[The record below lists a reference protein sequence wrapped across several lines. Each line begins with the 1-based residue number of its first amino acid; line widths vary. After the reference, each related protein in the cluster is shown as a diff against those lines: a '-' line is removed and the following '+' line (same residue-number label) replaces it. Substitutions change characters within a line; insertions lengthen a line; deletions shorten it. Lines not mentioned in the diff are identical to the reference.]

1 MSKLTFE
8 DLKNLAESVATTDL
22 MEQISGGT
30 SNECHDDPEPI
41 TELGTIPYPEEEY

>member
-1 MSKLTFE
+1 MFE

-30 SNECHDDPEPI
+30 SNECHDDPQ
-41 TELGTIPYPEEEY
+41 YSPENPFPTVQPNYEED